1 MPRSSATPNTGAP
14 INPLPSKT
22 PRDGPICRISNANT
36 DMTRKIARPSPHK
49 LPAGGTTQ
57 IWKISVTPAQRAQI
71 TLAAKRANMPIGQ
84 FIHDRAVNGQAQARH
99 DWAIGA
105 QRLAAATTC
114 LERLV
119 PKLTRAATPQ
129 DTVTIL
135 AALISLERDLNRI
148 ARPWLRSTDTDDT
161 PDETHAAIAVPVTET
176 GSC

>member
-1 MPRSSATPNTGAP
+1 MGPSAG
-14 INPLPSKT
+14 
-22 PRDGPICRISNANT
+22 GSNANI
-36 DMTRKIARPSPHK
+36 DMTRKIARHSPHT
-49 LPAGGTTQ
+49 PAAGGTTQ

-105 QRLAAATTC
+105 QRLDAAATC
-114 LERLV
+114 LESLV
-119 PKLTRAATPQ
+119 PDLTRAGTPQ

-148 ARPWLRSTDTDDT
+148 ARPWLHSTDTNDS
-161 PDETHAAIAVPVTET
+161 PDETQTAPAVPATET